1 MGQKAH
7 CSKCG
12 AELKASLVCK
22 ACGDD
27 PIVSPGVDAL
37 LKAPALQPPK
47 ELNSEKKKP
56 RHPEG

>member
-12 AELKASLVCK
+12 AELKASLVCA

-27 PIVSPGVDAL
+27 PIESAGVNAL
-37 LKAPALQPPK
+37 LKAPYLQPPD
-47 ELNSEKKKP
+47 EPEVESKKP
-56 RHPEG
+56 RHPE

>member
-12 AELKASLVCK
+12 SELKTSLVC
-22 ACGDD
+22 AECGDD
-27 PIVSPGVDAL
+27 PIASAGIVAL
-37 LKAPALQPPK
+37 LKAPFLQPPEEPEPK
-47 ELNSEKKKP
+47 TKKP